1 MMGFPPRK
9 TGPLRKWLHG
19 GLASEQTLVI
29 LESARRGERLIRLLS
44 ELAPEREAV
53 VCRELTKI
61 HEEIRRAPLRSL
73 SLNSTRG
80 ELVLVV
86 GPGKAPAAEDSAAES
101 GTGLKAVTATLASR
115 WGCTRRE
122 AYRRLLELESVEED

>member
-9 TGPLRKWLHG
+9 AGPLRKWVYR

-29 LESARRGERLIRLLS
+29 LESARRGERLIRVLS

-53 VCRELTKI
+53 ICRELTKV
-61 HEEIRRAPLRSL
+61 HEEIRRAPLRVL
-73 SLNSTRG
+73 SLDSDRG

-86 GPGKAPAAEDSAAES
+86 GPGEAPAVEESAAAS
-101 GTGLKAVTATLASR
+101 GTGLKAVTATLATR

-122 AYRRLLELESVEED
+122 AYRRLLELESVEDA